1 MTHIDVRAEKLSATA
16 AEKET
21 WRELLQ
27 NLARAQR
34 QMSDPEKSVT
44 EYFGIDVTG
53 SQCIQNNQNLSD
65 CLFRKSLQ
73 AFRALYACSYPTKQ
87 AAESCDLLI
96 SMVGF
101 SLEPVMHTVLTLR
114 PKKVVFVFSKE
125 SARFRPRV
133 KTLDYL
139 KSLIVCHSKDYDPK
153 IEEIILKNTDT
164 ALVFSTVNKAI
175 VQASFSGGIAI
186 DVTGGKKSMDASAFL
201 AASLHKDVSI
211 YYVDY
216 ETYNSDKGH
225 PIWGS
230 EFLNRLANP
239 YAFFSIREE
248 HLIKGLWET
257 GDFSAV
263 KELVE
268 SVIESAF
275 TREEAEQY
283 SLVEKYDKLVEIGM
297 AAACYEAWSRFDY
310 IEASKNSFESR
321 SFFHEQVLD
330 ELVRCP
336 DVFVKNEV
344 CQRSD
349 SILVLKL
356 AIDRYVRGGDAVH
369 YGEWNRAA
377 LCYTQAVE
385 AILDFTYSAERNEV
399 LKRDTTAIVRLNN
412 LFNGHEKK
420 RHQNFFRGEVLRKR
434 INEDV
439 LNQRNLLSHY
449 TCTNQYSGSI
459 TDNDLQIDEVMRKME
474 VAVHE
479 FLLLFADRYEIN
491 KTEVDTFCKQIGFLN
506 LDKNLCFTA

>member
-1 MTHIDVRAEKLSATA
+1 MTHIDVRAEKLSATP

-27 NLARAQR
+27 NLASAQR

-44 EYFGIDVTG
+44 EYFGVEVNG
-53 SQCIQNNQNLSD
+53 SRCVPSNQNLSD
-65 CLFRKSLQ
+65 CLFRKSLK

-87 AAESCDLLI
+87 TAESCNLLI

-101 SLEPVMHTVLTLR
+101 SLEPIMHTILTLR

-139 KSLIVCHSKDYDPK
+139 KSLIVYHGKDYDPK

-164 ALVFSTVNKAI
+164 ALVFSTVNNAI
-175 VQASFSGGIAI
+175 AQSSFSGGIAI

-201 AASLHKDVSI
+201 AASLQEDVSI

-216 ETYNSDKGH
+216 EAYNSDEGY

-230 EFLNRLANP
+230 EFLNRQANP

-248 HLIKGLWET
+248 HLIMGLWET
-257 GDFSAV
+257 GNFSAV
-263 KELVE
+263 KELVA

-283 SLVEKYDKLVEIGM
+283 SLAERYDKLVEIEM

-310 IEASKNSFESR
+310 IEASKNNFESR

-336 DVFVKNEV
+336 DVFVNNKV

-356 AIDRYVRGGDAVH
+356 AIDRYVRGCDAARH
-369 YGEWNRAA
+369 GEWNRAA

-399 LKRDTTAIVRLNN
+399 LKRDTTALVRLNN
-412 LFNGHEKK
+412 LFNGHDKK
-420 RHQNFFRGEVLRKR
+420 RHESFFRGEILRKK

-449 TCTNQYSGSI
+449 TCTNQHAGSI
-459 TDNDLQIDEVMRKME
+459 ADNDLQIDEVMRKMD
-474 VAVHE
+474 VAVHD
-479 FLLLFADRYEIN
+479 FLLLFADRYKIN
-491 KTEVDTFCKQIGFLN
+491 KTEVDTFFKQINFLK
-506 LDKNLCFTA
+506 LDKNLCFIA